1 MFSQA
6 MELDTCNFNNLV
18 VKQDKNNEWQY
29 QLTCQQVHYPEI
41 KIYRQKINPS
51 LKGGSVFFREKPL
64 EGYSISDGQFLQT
77 NIETA
82 LNGSPVLFIFIYMN
96 LYIKVK
102 LKNKR

>member
-6 MELDTCNFNNLV
+6 MELDTCNFSNLV

-29 QLTCQQVHYPEI
+29 QLTCQQVHCPEI

-51 LKGGSVFFREKPL
+51 LKGGSVFSREKPL

-82 LNGSPVLFIFIYMN
+82 LNGLPVLFIFIYMD